1 MTERNVLKG
10 MIALGGAW
18 WITSIALM
26 SIPMVVA
33 SAILVTWSVFHLLTL
48 SES

>member
-10 MIALGGAW
+10 MIVLGLAFW
-18 WITSIALM
+18 LVSIAFT

-33 SAILVTWSVFHLLTL
+33 SAILVMWSVFHLLTL
-48 SES
+48 PE